1 MKIFNLIFAFVF
13 ISFSAFSQSNG
24 AFETAI
30 KSQIQAM
37 QQIDSPESAQEVSNS
52 FLRISEAESGE
63 WLPLYYAA
71 LTKIETAFR
80 FDVDKDAYF
89 DEAIDLVQKAK
100 EVSPN
105 NSELTALHGYALM
118 GKVSVDP
125 VSRGQN
131 LSPQV
136 MQLYGTAINQDRA
149 NPRAV
154 VLMAQME
161 LGMAEFFGQGPEK
174 ACGMAR
180 MADELFRKES
190 QKVDENYLLPTWG
203 ANTAKA
209 LIENCQ

>member
-1 MKIFNLIFAFVF
+1 MKTFKFTLALVFVSFFAW
-13 ISFSAFSQSNG
+13 SQPSG
-24 AFETAI
+24 AFEE
-30 KSQIQAM
+30 AM
-37 QQIDSPESAQEVSNS
+37 KAQLKAMNQIDSPESAQEVSNS

-71 LTKIETAFR
+71 LTKIQTAFR

-100 EVSPN
+100 EVSPT

-180 MADELFRKES
+180 MAEELFRKES

-209 LIENCQ
+209 LVENCQ

>member
-37 QQIDSPESAQEVSNS
+37 EQIDSPESAQEVSNS
-52 FLRISEAESGE
+52 FLRIFEAESGE

-100 EVSPN
+100 EISPN

-136 MQLYGTAINQDRA
+136 MQLYGAAIGQDRS

-180 MADELFRKES
+180 MAEELFRKES

>member
-37 QQIDSPESAQEVSNS
+37 EQIDSPESAQEVSNS

-100 EVSPN
+100 EISPN

-136 MQLYGTAINQDRA
+136 MQLYGTAIGQDRS

-180 MADELFRKES
+180 MAEELFRKES
-190 QKVDENYLLPTWG
+190 QKVDDNYLLPTWG

>member
-30 KSQIQAM
+30 KSQTQAM
-37 QQIDSPESAQEVSNS
+37 EQIDSPESAQEVSNS

-100 EVSPN
+100 EISPN

-136 MQLYGTAINQDRA
+136 MQLYGTAIGQDRS

-180 MADELFRKES
+180 MAEELFRKES

>member
-37 QQIDSPESAQEVSNS
+37 EQIDSPESAQEVSNS
-52 FLRISEAESGE
+52 FLRIFEAESGE

-100 EVSPN
+100 EISPN

-136 MQLYGTAINQDRA
+136 MQLYGTAIGQDRS

-180 MADELFRKES
+180 MAEELFRKES

>member
-1 MKIFNLIFAFVF
+1 MKILNLIFVFF
-13 ISFSAFSQSNG
+13 ISLSAFSQSNG
-24 AFETAI
+24 AFETAV

-37 QQIDSPESAQEVSNS
+37 GQIDNPESAQEVSNS
-52 FLRISEAESGE
+52 FLRISEVESGE

-89 DEAIDLVQKAK
+89 DEAIELVQKAR
-100 EVSPN
+100 EISPN

-136 MQLYGTAINQDRA
+136 MQLYGTAINKDRA

-209 LIENCQ
+209 LIENCQQ

>member
-37 QQIDSPESAQEVSNS
+37 EQIDSPESAQEVSNS

-136 MQLYGTAINQDRA
+136 MQLYGTAIGQDRS

-180 MADELFRKES
+180 MAEELFRKES